1 MPKQL
6 PWGQSIAEVHD
17 WVASCESSQ
26 GATTAEARRA
36 VATEYGFATWRQLEA
51 YVTHPGDNSDFLLKG
66 CLTYFQTDR
75 PENRVRARKMLE
87 ADPGLGTRDIWH
99 AACVGDVASV
109 ARFLDDEPALVN
121 RRGGYFDWAP
131 LLYACYSRLNLDG
144 HSTLGVAG
152 LLVERGAD
160 PDSHYMWGG
169 QYRFTALTGAF
180 GEGEMGP
187 VNQPPH
193 EHCTA
198 LAGLLLDAGADPN
211 DGQALYNT
219 MFTPG
224 HLCLTMLLDHGLGR
238 DHRNNWRWAGED
250 GVYTQNPDRT
260 LDYQLNWAVQ
270 NHHEERARILIDHG
284 ADVAGRTQDGKTLFE
299 VAVRAGHPDLARY
312 LAEHGAETAQLDA
325 SARLIGAC
333 HAGDADAARQLVN
346 DNPGLVERVQRAE
359 TDVVVDAAGTNRLE
373 AVRLMADL
381 GFDLGRL
388 GNVAPLHQAAFQGHR
403 AMVELLLAKG
413 ASLGVRDNYHAAT
426 PLQWAVTAGSSE
438 VADHLKALP
447 IGVFDAVV
455 TENLDRL
462 NSLLDDDPSLLESTI
477 GAERGGD
484 DVHEADWQTPLA
496 FAVLRNQAAA
506 VRLLL
511 HRGAR
516 VDVADGVGRPL
527 ADIARDDAT
536 PEIVDLL
543 SRASP

>member
-6 PWGQSIAEVHD
+6 PWDQSINKVHD
-17 WVASCESSQ
+17 WVASFESSHDT
-26 GATTAEARRA
+26 TTAGARRA
-36 VATEYGFATWRQLEA
+36 AATEYGFATWRQLEA
-51 YVTHPGDNSDFLLKG
+51 YVTHPGDNSDLLLLS
-66 CLTYFQTDR
+66 CLAYFQTDR
-75 PENRVRARKMLE
+75 PENRDRARKMLE
-87 ADPGLGTRDIWH
+87 AEPGLASRDIWH

-109 ARFLDDEPALVN
+109 ARFLDEEPALVN
-121 RRGGYFDWAP
+121 RRGGYFDWEP
-131 LLYACYSRLNLDG
+131 LLYACYSRLDLDG

-152 LLVERGAD
+152 LLIERGAD

-224 HLCLTMLLDHGLGR
+224 HECLAMLLDHGLTR
-238 DHRNNWRWAGED
+238 DHRNNWRWAGKD
-250 GVYTQNPDRT
+250 GVYTENPDRT

-270 NHHEERARILIDHG
+270 KHHVERARLLVDHG
-284 ADVAGRTQDGKTLFE
+284 ADATGKTQDGKTLFE
-299 VAVRAGHPDLARY
+299 AAVRAGHPDLARF
-312 LAEHGAETAQLDA
+312 LAEHGAETGEVDV

-333 HAGDADAARQLVN
+333 QAGDADTARQLVK
-346 DNPGLVERVQRAE
+346 DNPGLIERVQQAE
-359 TDVVVDAAGTNRLE
+359 TDLVVDAAGTNRLE

-388 GNVAPLHQAAFQGHR
+388 GDVAPLHQAAFQGHR

-438 VADHLKALP
+438 VADYLNTLP

-455 TENLDRL
+455 AENLDRL
-462 NSLLDDDPSLLESTI
+462 NALLDDDPSLLESTI
-477 GAERGGD
+477 GSERGGD

-496 FAVLRNQAAA
+496 FAVLRKQAAA
-506 VRLLL
+506 VWLLL
-511 HRGAR
+511 ERGAR
-516 VDVADGVGRPL
+516 VDIADGEGRRLP
-527 ADIARDDAT
+527 DIAQAQST
-536 PEIVDLL
+536 HEIVELL
-543 SRASP
+543 SRASR